1 MVTPKKGNTI
11 MSTTPK
17 FKPALATSLVVL
29 GTLIC
34 GSAQADNE
42 SQVIDFQTHAAFFSN
57 ETHQKSPLDPQVFV
71 AEPAAVEA
79 IGPQGIK
86 HVAGTRN
93 ALIGETQ
100 GLPLLNASGKP
111 LDMSLGAWLAS
122 KGQVILTPLSGGRE
136 KVTVILS
143 DLKPRGHYSL
153 FENHFDQQPIG
164 FTPLDGTGADNNFV
178 ADGEGK
184 AVVTT
189 VSPTRVTHDNAVLVV
204 YHSDGK
210 THGTSRG
217 DLGVNAHH
225 QLIARP

>member
-1 MVTPKKGNTI
+1 
-11 MSTTPK
+11 MSTTLK
-17 FKPALATSLVVL
+17 FKPALAASLVVL
-29 GTLIC
+29 GPLIC

-57 ETHQKSPLDPQVFV
+57 ETHQKPPLDPQVFV
-71 AEPAAVEA
+71 AAPAAAAA

-86 HVAGTRN
+86 HVAGIRN

-100 GLPLLNASGKP
+100 ELPLLNASGKP

-122 KGQVILTPLSGGRE
+122 KGEVILTPLPGGRE

-143 DLKPRGHYSL
+143 DLKPHGHYSL
-153 FENHFDQQPIG
+153 FENHFDQQPVG
-164 FTPLDGTGADNNFV
+164 FTPLDGTGSGNNFV

-184 AVVTT
+184 AVVSM
-189 VSPTRVTHDNAVLVV
+189 VSPTLVTHDNAVLVV
-204 YHSDGK
+204 YHSDRK
-210 THGTSRG
+210 THAASRG